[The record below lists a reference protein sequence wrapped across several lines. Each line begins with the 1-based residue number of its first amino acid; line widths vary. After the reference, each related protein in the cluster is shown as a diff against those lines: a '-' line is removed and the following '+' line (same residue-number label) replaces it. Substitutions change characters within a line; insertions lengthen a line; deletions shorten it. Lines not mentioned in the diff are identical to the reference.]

1 MCLFIFF
8 LTEHFSSNPLY
19 TDRKNILPHR
29 IYHYKQIFQLIRFDF
44 NNLTIMGE
52 LYANNQWWKRP
63 LSG

>member
-1 MCLFIFF
+1 MRLFIFSS
-8 LTEHFSSNPLY
+8 TEHFSSNSLY
-19 TDRKNILPHR
+19 IDRENILADGNCP
-29 IYHYKQIFQLIRFDF
+29 YKQIFQLIRFNF